1 MLVVVKGAGDLA
13 SGVAVRLHRAGIDV
27 VMTDLERP
35 TAIRR
40 EVSFCRAISQGEA
53 RVEDVGARRAYSP
66 EQALALTREGW
77 VAVLV
82 DPQAA
87 CVAALKPDAVVDAI
101 LAKRNTG
108 TKRGDAPAVVALGP
122 GFAAGE
128 DCDAVV
134 ETMRGHDLG
143 RVYLT
148 GSALPNTG
156 VPGEVGGQTI
166 LRLLRASADGT
177 FREAK
182 HIGDFVRAG
191 EAVAYVDG
199 APVTAGL
206 DGVIRGLLPTGTP
219 VDGGMKCGDID
230 PRGVRES
237 CYTVSDK
244 ARAIGGGVLEALLAL
259 WGTLRETSGI

>member
-13 SGVAVRLHRAGIDV
+13 SGVAVRLYHAGIDV

-40 EVSFCRAISQGEA
+40 EVSFCRAISEGEA
-53 RVEDVGARRAYSP
+53 RVEDVGARRARSFQ
-66 EQALALTREGW
+66 EALALTREGW

-82 DPQAA
+82 DPEAA
-87 CVAALKPDAVVDAI
+87 CVAALQP
-101 LAKRNTG
+101 
-108 TKRGDAPAVVALGP
+108 
-122 GFAAGE
+122 
-128 DCDAVV
+128 DAVV

-166 LRLLRASADGT
+166 LRLLRAPADGT